1 MQSRGKLIWGIVG
14 LLLGGAAAVAGMTLF
29 NRTQPAPILISP
41 PEPTTL
47 PPPTGTPEPI
57 HVFIHGAVKSPD
69 VYLIPAGS
77 IVEQAIESA
86 GGFTAEADI
95 DALNQALPLGDGAEI
110 YVPTL
115 AETAAG
121 DSRGPAYQGVT
132 QQSQSAAPGSSGSGS
147 TLININTAG
156 LEQLD
161 TLPGIGPATAQKIV
175 THREER
181 GPFQTIEAIMDVSG
195 IGPAKFS
202 QIESLI
208 TVQGE

>member
-29 NRTQPAPILISP
+29 NRTQPAPIVISP
-41 PEPTTL
+41 PEPTPL
-47 PPPTGTPEPI
+47 PPPTSTLAPI
-57 HVFIHGAVKSPD
+57 HVFIHGAVKAPD
-69 VYLIPAGS
+69 VYLIAAGS

-86 GGFTAEADI
+86 GGFTADADV
-95 DALNQALPLGDGAEI
+95 DAINQALPLGDGAEI
-110 YVPTL
+110 YIPTL
-115 AETAAG
+115 AESAAG
-121 DSRGPAYQGVT
+121 VSRGAPYQGVT
-132 QQSQSAAPGSSGSGS
+132 QQKDGSAAGSGTAGS
-147 TLININTAG
+147 ALININTAS

-161 TLPGIGPATAQKIV
+161 TLPGIGPATALKIV

-181 GPFQTIEAIMDVSG
+181 GPFQTIEALMDVSG